1 MPYPILG
8 CIRCKTTHS
17 APLQPTYD
25 GDPQCTTTTPT
36 DTSVKSWVFNC
47 HDFSD
52 GEVNLVQCAA
62 KFKTQEIANEFRDA
76 LNNAKVLHAAA
87 VAANASGDASEDAS
101 EDASGEGESKA
112 TKEEADL
119 AAIDKQAASYHNKE
133 AKRRGSIKAQSALAD
148 SDYDSNEEDVD
159 EGDEA
164 RLRAQH
170 GIAAEGDAAT
180 ASVTDAMANATIGKE

>member
-1 MPYPILG
+1 MILYVVN
-8 CIRCKTTHS
+8 THTHTHTHTHR
-17 APLQPTYD
+17 APFPPTYD
-25 GDPQCTTTTPT
+25 GNPRCTTTTPT

-87 VAANASGDASEDAS
+87 VAANASGGASGG
-101 EDASGEGESKA
+101 ASGEGESKA
-112 TKEEADL
+112 TEEEADL

-170 GIAAEGDAAT
+170 GIPAEGDAAT
-180 ASVTDAMANATIGKE
+180 ASVTDAMAKATISKE

>member
-1 MPYPILG
+1 
-8 CIRCKTTHS
+8 
-17 APLQPTYD
+17 
-25 GDPQCTTTTPT
+25 
-36 DTSVKSWVFNC
+36 
-47 HDFSD
+47 
-52 GEVNLVQCAA
+52 LVQCAA

-101 EDASGEGESKA
+101 GDASGEGESKA